1 VQVKNDNFLQKQN
14 KHKAK
19 THKGKKTTMN
29 KNKTTTKPEH
39 VEDHGERETLDNDP
53 T

>member
-19 THKGKKTTMN
+19 THKGKKTQWIKIKQQLNLNM
-29 KNKTTTKPEH
+29 
-39 VEDHGERETLDNDP
+39 
-53 T
+53 